1 MVKDIDLES
10 TGLLDDLQT
19 GECLTSD
26 EAAEI
31 IRKPARRDQVRKLI
45 LQLRR
50 KSVKNFTVF
59 LEKLQKTSNY
69 PHIAKNLMESYNRKN
84 TEFSKSTPYPKCL
97 VCILKQDVLVKDVID
112 KVYSNGLVSTE
123 TFELTLDVGESDN
136 GMIWDMIL
144 TQIKRSGDPRK
155 ARQVLQEALA
165 RKYEH
170 ISARINTIRFPEM
183 ICRCRNS
190 NQNLFVLASLK
201 SNSTGSL
208 GDISTTSTRKTCGTN
223 VAEGQRSKGSLSIR
237 SENSENSTNIDY
249 TNIPS
254 TVAWLESIPHDL
266 SQNDGNEATSAD
278 NILADLVNDGVSVI
292 STDIDSVSKTGPL
305 DDNMDENISN
315 VTNVC
320 QVKYIRNE
328 DQTGSVQLNNE
339 NNRYP
344 VSYASVVSGISDN
357 CKHVAK
363 ERIPNKNKCSKPEYS
378 HMKSFSSCGSQHSK
392 ILKGQKSIESLSEI
406 GTMYLSKAQTE
417 NVSTVE
423 SRVQDKIPQAI
434 SKTFNKKQIKH
445 STSPIEQ
452 ADSKHFPMVLNSNSS
467 GHCEILENVF
477 FEEQKKIHGDFTKEK
492 MKNTGT
498 NHSNLDQAKHC
509 LVTKPEENNASKCIK
524 EPNTNAKKRERKKKK
539 KKKHHK

>member
-1 MVKDIDLES
+1 MVKDIDLEN
-10 TGLLDDLQT
+10 TDLLDDLQT

-50 KSVKNFTVF
+50 KSGKKFTVF

-84 TEFSKSTPYPKCL
+84 TEFSKSTPDPRCL
-97 VCILKQDVLVKDVID
+97 VCILKQDVQVKDVID
-112 KVYSNGLVSTE
+112 KVYSNGLMSTE

-144 TQIKRSGDPRK
+144 TQIKHSGDPRK

-190 NQNLFVLASLK
+190 NQNLFVRASLK

-208 GDISTTSTRKTCGTN
+208 GDISTTSTRKTYGTN
-223 VAEGQRSKGSLSIR
+223 VPESQRSKGSLSIR

-254 TVAWLESIPHDL
+254 TVNWLESISHDL

-452 ADSKHFPMVLNSNSS
+452 ADSKHCPMVLNSNSS
-467 GHCEILENVF
+467 VHCEILENVF